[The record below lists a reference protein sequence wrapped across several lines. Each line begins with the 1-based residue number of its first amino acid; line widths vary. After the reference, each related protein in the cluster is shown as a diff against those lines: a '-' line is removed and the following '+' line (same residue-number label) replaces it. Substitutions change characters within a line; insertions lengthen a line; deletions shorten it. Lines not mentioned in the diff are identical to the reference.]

1 MQARKAESGFTL
13 IELMISVAIIG
24 ILAAIAYPSYTN
36 YVLRTNRSA
45 AQSFIMEVAG
55 RQERY
60 MLDARTY
67 GDLTALGMNTVPP
80 SVTKNYDIV
89 STPSVGPPPSYTIT
103 ATAIAGSAQ
112 ATKDSACTPLSINQT
127 GNKLPATGC
136 W

>member
-1 MQARKAESGFTL
+1 MQARGVNQGFTL
-13 IELMISVAIIG
+13 IELMIVVAIIG
-24 ILAAIAYPSYTN
+24 ILAAIAYPNYTN

-45 AQSFIMEVAG
+45 AQSFLLEVAG

-67 GDLTALGMNTVPP
+67 GNLAALSMDSVPP
-80 SVTKNYDIV
+80 SVTKNYTIV
-89 STPSVGPPPSYTIT
+89 STPSAGPPPSYTIT

-112 ATKDSACTPLSINQT
+112 ATKDSACTPLSIDQT
-127 GNKLPATGC
+127 GKKLPATGC